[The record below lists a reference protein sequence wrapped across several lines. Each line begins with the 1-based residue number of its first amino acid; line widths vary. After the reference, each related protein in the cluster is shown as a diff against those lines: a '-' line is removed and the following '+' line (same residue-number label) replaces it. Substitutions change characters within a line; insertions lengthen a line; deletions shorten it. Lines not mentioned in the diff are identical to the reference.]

1 MQGVIIEFT
10 PGEKRVID
18 RSLAVAKR
26 AKRQVQSILAFVW
39 DVSDAGSQF
48 LSTLF
53 GGMPGQTLASRAGRN
68 KHLPFWNAL
77 RKLLNL
83 LFSPR
88 TKLHCERAIQRD
100 LERSKAILSI
110 RKPYYRV

>member
-10 PGEKRVID
+10 PGEQKVID
-18 RSLAVAKR
+18 RSIAVAKG
-26 AKRQVQSILAFVW
+26 AKTKAQVFFGFAW
-39 DVSDAGSQF
+39 DVSDATSQLF
-48 LSTLF
+48 NTLM
-53 GGMPGQTLASRAGRN
+53 GGMPGQTLAARAGRN
-68 KHLPFWNAL
+68 KHRPLWNAL

-88 TKLHCERAIQRD
+88 TKMHCERAIQRD

-110 RKPYYRV
+110 RKPYYRG

>member
-1 MQGVIIEFT
+1 MQGVIIEFS
-10 PGEKRVID
+10 PGERKVID
-18 RSLAVAKR
+18 RSIAVAKG
-26 AKRQVQSILAFVW
+26 AKTKAQVFFSFAW
-39 DVSDAGSQF
+39 NVSDAISQ
-48 LSTLF
+48 LLNTVL
-53 GGMPGQTLASRAGRN
+53 GGFPGQTIAARAGRN
-68 KHLPFWNAL
+68 KHRPFWNAL

-88 TKLHCERAIQRD
+88 TKMHCERAVQRD